1 MTKYGLLLGFLVLG
15 LVGPAWGAE
24 AKAVKGKTFE
34 VPYRLTTTMHV
45 LVRAKING
53 KGPFNFIIDTGAP
66 ALFVATAVA
75 KKIGVEPDKNLW
87 GTFDRF
93 ELEGGVVVPKA
104 TGRIETPFQLE
115 GMNGLGLA
123 GAELHGIIGYNLL
136 ARYRIVFDFTRD
148 KMTWTE
154 LNYNPP
160 APKGLMG
167 KGAGAPGGLDALG
180 SVMKLMGSLLGKKT
194 EAVVKPRGFLGVE
207 LADVGGGVEVKEV
220 LAKSPAAQAGLKAGD
235 RISRFQGKA
244 VQSRQ
249 QLEKLAATLTAG
261 QSARIQLSR
270 AGTVQEITV
279 KLGEGF

>member
-1 MTKYGLLLGFLVLG
+1 MKRFWPCAALAALSLAL
-15 LVGPAWGAE
+15 PARADDAPKPA
-24 AKAVKGKTFE
+24 AKSYEIPYKLT
-34 VPYRLTTTMHV
+34 VPKHV

-160 APKGLMG
+160 VPQGLMG

-194 EAVVKPRGFLGVE
+194 ETVVKPRGFLGVE
-207 LADVGGGVEVKEV
+207 LADVSGGVEVKEV

-261 QSARIQLSR
+261 QSARI
-270 AGTVQEITV
+270 
-279 KLGEGF
+279 

>member
-160 APKGLMG
+160 VPQGLMG

-194 EAVVKPRGFLGVE
+194 ETVVKPRGFLGVE
-207 LADVGGGVEVKEV
+207 LADVSGGVEVKEV

-270 AGTVQEITV
+270 AGSVHEITV